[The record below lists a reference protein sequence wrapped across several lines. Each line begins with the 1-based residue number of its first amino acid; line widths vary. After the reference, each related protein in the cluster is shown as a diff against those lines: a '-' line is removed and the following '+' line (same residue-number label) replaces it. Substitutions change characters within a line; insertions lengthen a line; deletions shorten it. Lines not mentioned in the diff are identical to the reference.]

1 MDVLQEED
9 YFEMEKLQNKTRTIV
24 LDSNKS
30 FEDLLLQSNEISSIH
45 QKHLRKLTMEIYKRL
60 TDLSPVF
67 QKLFFITK
75 EIQYNL
81 RIGPILNLPLVR
93 NTYYRINSFF
103 TENAKYEIN
112 YGFPKYKVTS

>member
-1 MDVLQEED
+1 
-9 YFEMEKLQNKTRTIV
+9 
-24 LDSNKS
+24 
-30 FEDLLLQSNEISSIH
+30 
-45 QKHLRKLTMEIYKRL
+45 MEIYKRL

-67 QKLFFITK
+67 QKLLFITK

-103 TENAKYEIN
+103 TKDVKYEIN
-112 YGFPKYKVTS
+112 YGFPKYKVTSWI